1 MTEKGQTAPA
11 SILDLPARITLEDA
25 NDVAKMLCRAVDDS
39 TDAELRVDLS
49 AVNHCDSAGVAAL
62 IEAKAYANQHQR
74 TLCYL
79 SPQSQLKDLATFLKV
94 DEILFNH

>member
-11 SILDLPARITLEDA
+11 STLDLPARITLEDA
-25 NDVAKMLCRAVDDS
+25 NDVATTLCRAVDANA
-39 TDAELRVDLS
+39 TLGVDLS
-49 AVNHCDSAGVAAL
+49 AVSHCDSAGIAAL
-62 IEAKAYANQHQR
+62 IEAKAYANKHQR